1 MKIKVLGSG
10 CASCH
15 KLYEET
21 QKAVENMGKDIEV
34 EYISDVN
41 VLLSYGIMSAP
52 ALLVND
58 NVVSQGRSLKAKDI
72 EKLLNGIEI
81 DDSCDGGSCGCSCGG
96 NC

>member
-21 QKAVENMGKDIEV
+21 KKAIENMGKDYEV
-34 EYISDVN
+34 EYITDVN

-72 EKLLNGIEI
+72 EKLLNGMEI
-81 DDSCDGGSCGCSCGG
+81 DSSCDDESCGCSCGG

>member
-21 QKAVENMGKDIEV
+21 LKAVENMGKGYEV
-34 EYISDVN
+34 EYVSDMQVM
-41 VLLSYGIMSAP
+41 LGYGIMTPP
-52 ALLVND
+52 AIVID
-58 NVVSQGRSLKAKDI
+58 EKVVSQGRSLKAKDI
-72 EKLLNGIEI
+72 EKLLNGLKVENN
-81 DDSCDGGSCGCSCGG
+81 STGNGCCNCGG